1 MNKPPKK
8 SFSLYSYLLKKLRR
22 ELIIWYFFTFL
33 ASFFYYQ
40 ATNGLKMWNYK
51 ETNELFFGTVSVTRT
66 TLLCYSF
73 FCFFVGFILTGLVCE
88 YLKNYCLESCRFH
101 LRKLLLN
108 YSANQ
113 PQKTQTHRKEILSNF
128 WGETELFVPPF
139 IQVPQ
144 RVYNAIVNIIF
155 TFVFLSSFNLDSFTI
170 YFTIFFVTII
180 SLTIAL
186 WSFLSYRTQTKINQ
200 QQNNFRYQENK
211 AMESYLEKQN
221 NPREVSK
228 LIDSNFRQ
236 TKNALRKKTFA
247 YLPNLVIL
255 GLSILFC
262 FIYSWQKKWE
272 VKDILGIFQVAGSIQ
287 TIFFKVKDITDNSP
301 EISKIKI
308 HQQSLKKVL
317 SKLSK

>member
-1 MNKPPKK
+1 
-8 SFSLYSYLLKKLRR
+8 
-22 ELIIWYFFTFL
+22 
-33 ASFFYYQ
+33 
-40 ATNGLKMWNYK
+40 
-51 ETNELFFGTVSVTRT
+51 
-66 TLLCYSF
+66 
-73 FCFFVGFILTGLVCE
+73 
-88 YLKNYCLESCRFH
+88 
-101 LRKLLLN
+101 
-108 YSANQ
+108 
-113 PQKTQTHRKEILSNF
+113 
-128 WGETELFVPPF
+128 
-139 IQVPQ
+139 
-144 RVYNAIVNIIF
+144 
-155 TFVFLSSFNLDSFTI
+155 
-170 YFTIFFVTII
+170 
-180 SLTIAL
+180 
-186 WSFLSYRTQTKINQ
+186 
-200 QQNNFRYQENK
+200 
-211 AMESYLEKQN
+211 MESYLEKQN

-287 TIFFKVKDITDNSP
+287 TIFFKVKDITDNLP